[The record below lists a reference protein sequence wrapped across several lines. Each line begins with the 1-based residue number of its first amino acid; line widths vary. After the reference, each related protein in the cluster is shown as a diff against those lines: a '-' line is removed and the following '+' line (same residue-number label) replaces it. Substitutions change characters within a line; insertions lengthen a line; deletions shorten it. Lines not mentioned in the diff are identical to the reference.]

1 MNVLIVGNGIMA
13 LSTAFQLLKSDNLKI
28 TIVGPSSRTG
38 AATPAAAAMLNS
50 FAEVESSTLKN
61 EYGRLYF
68 RISRDAA
75 RKWPSFER
83 EVVEKVGQQIS
94 SLCKGCDV
102 DKGGCFSKGTY
113 IYHNA
118 VSDSL
123 EDKNYAAI
131 KSALIGEGEDFCEVL
146 PSEIPGYSPAA
157 SSRALEALY
166 IPDEGWVNPNMILD
180 NLERAVYLDERC
192 EYVDDSVVNF
202 TWSDQQVVGASLH
215 SGSELSGFDKVL
227 LANGSM
233 LSGLLKS
240 SPFEAIVQPVLSS
253 FGTSIE
259 MSCSAE
265 NLPSNCIRSPNR
277 GGGCGTYVASYYKG
291 HGIKNNYFVGA
302 SAIIRERPSFYGR
315 AISIAH
321 LLHGAINEVNTGFY
335 GAEVI
340 KINAGNRPVSFDQFP
355 LLGSLGTSNVVI
367 ATGTKR
373 DGLHCAPSI
382 SEYLSEEITSGVD
395 ENHPYKAFKP
405 DRNLIQLYER
415 IESIGAIVEM
425 KVNEAYQHQYNPSSP
440 YQLELFKTSLADE
453 AQRVHDF
460 FEMDTK
466 GIHPSMY
473 PLYREI
479 AEGRMNTDYMNWYR
493 N

>member
-1 MNVLIVGNGIMA
+1 LLIVCNGIMA
-13 LSTAFQLLKSDNLKI
+13 LSTAFQLLKSDNIQI
-28 TIVGPSSRTG
+28 TIIGPSSRRG

-50 FAEVESSTLKN
+50 YAEIESSTLNN
-61 EYGRLYF
+61 EYGKLYF
-68 RISRDAA
+68 SISRDAA
-75 RKWPSFER
+75 GKWPSFEK
-83 EVVEKVGQQIS
+83 EVVEKVGQARS

-113 IYHNA
+113 IFHNA

-123 EDKNYAAI
+123 EDKNYLAI
-131 KSALIGEGEDFCEVL
+131 KSALISEGENFSEVL

-157 SSRALEALY
+157 NSRALEALY

-180 NLERAVYLDERC
+180 NLERAVYQDERC
-192 EYVDDSVVNF
+192 EYIDGMVTNLV
-202 TWSDQQVVGASLH
+202 WSDQQVVGASLQ
-215 SGSELSGFDKVL
+215 SGAELRNFDKVL

-233 LSGLLKS
+233 LSDLLKS
-240 SPFEAIVQPVLSS
+240 SPFESLVQPVLSS

-259 MSCSAE
+259 MSCSADH
-265 NLPSNCIRSPNR
+265 LPSNCIRSPNR

-291 HGIKNNYFVGA
+291 HGIRNNYLVGA
-302 SAIIRERPSFYGR
+302 SAIIREKPSFYGR

-321 LLHGAINEVNTGFY
+321 LLHGAINEVNTSFY

-355 LLGSLGTSNVVI
+355 MLGSLGTSNVVI

-405 DRNLIQLYER
+405 DRVLIQPYAR
-415 IESIGAIVEM
+415 VDSISAIVEM
-425 KVNEAYQHQYNPSSP
+425 KVNEAYQHQYNPSSL

-460 FEMDTK
+460 FGMDTK

-479 AEGRMNTDYMNWYR
+479 AEGRMNTDYMEWYKKYS
-493 N
+493 